1 MFHQKKN
8 LQGVRQE
15 GMPECG
21 TGMQLGWEN
30 PEFFV
35 TYQVVHFIS
44 LKQRKLVTFFVK
56 DANLLNLLQESPGQ
70 QMDPVFG
77 V

>member
-1 MFHQKKN
+1 M
-8 LQGVRQE
+8 QE
-15 GMPECG
+15 GIPESG
-21 TGMQLGWEN
+21 TGWHAARLRR
-30 PEFFV
+30 PTEFFV

-44 LKQRKLVTFFVK
+44 LRQRKLVTFCVR